1 MDSRETEP
9 TLAQRELGLDTLLAH
24 ACEDPSRFLGAVSP
38 PLFQASL
45 FAFESIEDWGDNP
58 GAYRYTR
65 VGNPTTEILERKLA
79 LLERG
84 ECARMFGS
92 GMGAITAAIMSCTRA
107 GDHVVAV
114 DGCYAR
120 ALLDGILARFG
131 VATTYVNGTDT
142 SAFDAATRPNTTLYY
157 IESPLTVVFDLQDIA
172 AVCSIARSHGVT
184 TLIDNSHCTPYYQN
198 PIEMGVDIVVH
209 SASKYLGGHS
219 DLIGGALITSE
230 ARLREALSHEST
242 LLGAV
247 MDPFVSWLILRGM
260 RTLAVRLERH
270 QRNATAVASWLEQH
284 PAVERVIYTG
294 LPSHP
299 QYGLAKRQQRGS
311 TGLLTFI
318 PKESRDD
325 KVRAF
330 ANRLELFRLAVSWG
344 GYESL
349 AAPIPRPLEGKSG
362 HSTWR
367 VRLHVGLEDPE
378 DLIADLDQAL
388 RVLG

>member
-1 MDSRETEP
+1 MDSTDAEALVPLREP
-9 TLAQRELGLDTLLAH
+9 AFDTLLAH
-24 ACEDPSRFLGAVSP
+24 GCEDPARFLGAVSP

-45 FAFESIEDWGDNP
+45 FAFESIEDWGGQT
-58 GAYRYTR
+58 GAYHYTR

-84 ECARMFGS
+84 ESARMFGS

-114 DGCYAR
+114 RGCYGR

-131 VATTYVNGTDT
+131 VETTYVDGTDP

-157 IESPLTVVFDLQDIA
+157 IESPLTIVFDLQDMA
-172 AVCSIARSHGVT
+172 AVCAIARSHGVT
-184 TLIDNSHCTPYYQN
+184 TLIDNSHCTPYLQN

-230 ARLREALSHEST
+230 ARLREALNHESI

-260 RTLAVRLERH
+260 RTLSVRLDRH
-270 QRNATAVASWLEQH
+270 QRNAMSVASWLEQH

-299 QYGLAKRQQRGS
+299 QYDLARKQQRGS

-318 PKESRDD
+318 PKETSDD
-325 KVRAF
+325 RVRSF
-330 ANRLELFRLAVSWG
+330 ANRLKLFRLAVSWG

-349 AAPIPRPLEGKSG
+349 AAPIREPLDDKSG

-367 VRLHVGLEDPE
+367 IRLHVGLEDPE

-388 RVLG
+388 AALA